1 MIYRNSIVKKANI
14 IITLNMNTINLLEE
28 DDKQKISYLASLL
41 LKKEKYNH
49 LKNELFERKNEIK
62 KNQTLSHNEIWSEL
76 DV

>member
-1 MIYRNSIVKKANI
+1 M
-14 IITLNMNTINLLEE
+14 ITLNMNTINLLED

-62 KNQTLSHNEIWSEL
+62 NNQTLSHNEIWSNL